1 MARDAG
7 SGTAGADDGLTMKR
21 DDRDRGESLPESI
34 ITVVIIGLFAVTAVL
49 AFTTLISAA
58 VSYRAT
64 ASIDAL
70 LHNDVAEVTA
80 QLQDGA
86 TPLYSPC
93 ATAAT
98 YTSGPSTVT
107 FGNEIA
113 GYTSTITA
121 VAYWSGTSFDSTCPT
136 LPTTPTPQ
144 QITVTV
150 TNTAGTETGSAL
162 AVVDDPYT
170 PESPPY
176 DASLSQLAW
185 VQQPTTI
192 NSLTPFSPSIRVAV
206 EDVNGNVLTS
216 DWSNMTL
223 SVVPI
228 AMTNG
233 GALVSCA
240 GSEDAG
246 VFTFPTCTLAGG
258 GEYELVASDQGITAT
273 SQVFNSIDQLDTP
286 IVTSAAPSP
295 TQIGTVV
302 ATYTPSANAPA
313 GQIYTGLACLDPETE
328 RDCSTVTPF
337 TTGESI
343 AGLQPGEQYY
353 VTVQADAST
362 DYLDAK
368 GLGVGPVTAT
378 LQAQAPA
385 ITSVTAPGADGLTV
399 AFTEAS
405 QAPNPTFT
413 AEACLDEA
421 MGESCVTVDDL
432 TSGAT
437 INALTANASYYVT
450 VAMNSQPNYLGATST
465 VYGPTSVSPAT
476 TVIFSANGGSGSM
489 SNEVGSYGVAEA
501 LTLNTL
507 TWSSGESFT
516 GWNTASN
523 GSGMSYADGATYSFT
538 ANITLYA
545 QWSAAPHVLDLLPWL
560 LMPTLPGS
568 PPSSIERL
576 FPLTTSIDGGVVS
589 SQIGL
594 PLRGQK
600 PDSHPKVADI
610 AGSPGRSFHPGAGP
624 EIKERSVSRSLFG
637 QPLGSVKETEPI
649 RTPLEE
655 FTTLGPWSP
664 SISTVLSKTRKG
676 GRAK

>member
-1 MARDAG
+1 VARDAG
-7 SGTAGADDGLTMKR
+7 SGTAGTDDGLTMNR
-21 DDRDRGESLPESI
+21 DERDRGESLPESI

-80 QLQDGA
+80 QLQDA

-107 FGNEIA
+107 FGNEIS

-121 VAYWSGTSFDSTCPT
+121 VAYWSGTSFGSTCPT

-176 DASLSQLAW
+176 DASLYQLAW

-192 NSLTPFSPSIRVAV
+192 NSLTPFSPSIQVAV
-206 EDVNGNVLTS
+206 EDVNGHVLTS

-233 GALVSCA
+233 GALVSCT

-258 GEYELVASDQGITAT
+258 GEYELVASDQGINAT

-286 IVTSAAPSP
+286 IVTSAAASP
-295 TQIGTVV
+295 TEIGTVV

-313 GQIYTGLACLDPETE
+313 GQIYTGLACLDPETV
-328 RDCSTVTPF
+328 RDCLTVTPF

-343 AGLQPGEQYY
+343 GGLQPGEQYY

-399 AFTEAS
+399 TFTEAS
-405 QAPNPTFT
+405 QAPSPTFT

-421 MGESCVTVDDL
+421 MSDGCVTVDDF

-437 INALTANASYYVT
+437 INALTANAGYYVT

-465 VYGPTSVSPAT
+465 VYGRTSVSPTT
-476 TVIFSANGGSGSM
+476 TVIFNANGGSGSM
-489 SNEVGSYGVAEA
+489 SNEVSSYGVAEA

-507 TWSSGESFT
+507 TPPSGDSFT
-516 GWNTASN
+516 GWNTAST
-523 GSGMSYADGATYSFT
+523 GSGVSYADGATYPFM
-538 ANITLYA
+538 ANVTLDA
-545 QWSAAPHVLDLLPWL
+545 QWSVVPHVLDLLPRL
-560 LMPTLPGS
+560 LMSTPPRA
-568 PPSSIERL
+568 PSSALAPL
-576 FPLTTSIDGGVVS
+576 FPLAASITSGVVS
-589 SQIGL
+589 RQTASPG
-594 PLRGQK
+594 RGQK
-600 PDSHPKVADI
+600 PDSHSKVGDI
-610 AGSPGRSFHPGAGP
+610 SDPSGQRYHLGTGP
-624 EIKERSVSRSLFG
+624 EIKRQPVSRSIFG
-637 QPLGSVKETEPI
+637 QPLGSVKETNPV

-655 FTTLGPWSP
+655 FTTLGPGSP